1 MNISRSEMGAG
12 PTEADW
18 RELDT
23 TPEFREFVGKKLD
36 QLVSGMIK
44 EKDRCKHLRSAPL
57 EEGGVQLFAGA
68 PPLEVNEGTPEEP
81 PPPAKRPKL
90 FGVDLQRY
98 QLKKKSRRERDGT
111 GAERD
116 KQSKEKTDTSPAAD
130 RSAGDAKT
138 AAPAGNG
145 TTKDGKEGSDASSDS
160 DSDDDDLAR
169 FAEAAVPADFMKSLA
184 KSKTVKLDAA

>member
-1 MNISRSEMGAG
+1 MGAG

-44 EKDRCKHLRSAPL
+44 EKDRCKHLRSAPV
-57 EEGGVQLFAGA
+57 EEGAGGVQLFAGA
-68 PPLEVNEGTPEEP
+68 PPLEVTDATPEEP

-90 FGVDLQRY
+90 TGVDLQRY
-98 QLKKKSRRERDGT
+98 QLKKKSRRERDRTGADGT
-111 GAERD
+111 GRD
-116 KQSKEKTDTSPAAD
+116 RQPVGKTESTPAAD
-130 RSAGDAKT
+130 TSAGDAKT
-138 AAPAGNG
+138 AAPAENG
-145 TTKDGKEGSDASSDS
+145 RAGKEGSDASSDS

-169 FAEAAVPADFMKSLA
+169 FAEAAVPADFMTSLA
-184 KSKTVKLDAA
+184 KSKTVKLDAT